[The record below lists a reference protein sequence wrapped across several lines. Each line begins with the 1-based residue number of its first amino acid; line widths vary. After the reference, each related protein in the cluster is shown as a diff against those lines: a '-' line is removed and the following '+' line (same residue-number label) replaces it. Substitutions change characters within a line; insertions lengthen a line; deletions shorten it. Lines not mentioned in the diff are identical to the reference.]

1 MPSDTSN
8 RRYELD
14 WLRVLAIM
22 IVFLYHSTRFFNLGD
37 WHVKNDDT
45 YVWVEIWN
53 IFVTRWMMPIFFMI
67 SGASLFMWIAAWVA
81 LLLGAIQ
88 SNHFMGVSISILY
101 LILINPPTLW
111 VLKKLSDRR
120 LIESF

>member
-1 MPSDTSN
+1 MTSTTSQ

-14 WLRVLAIM
+14 WLRVLAIL

-67 SGASLFMWIAAWVA
+67 SGASLFYALGKTGGWKRFYTNKFLRLFIPVLIASVP
-81 LLLGAIQ
+81 
-88 SNHFMGVSISILY
+88 
-101 LILINPPTLW
+101 LIGMAQ
-111 VLKKLSDRR
+111 KK
-120 LIESF
+120 